1 MYTRRYTVY
10 KEADVTVIG
19 NEVETV
25 LDPLATVAMEM
36 FGWAAVVAEEDGAV
50 AMAACAAAAACW
62 APAAW
67 SIFASFFIFCLRC
80 TCKTQAKTKH

>member
-36 FGWAAVVAEEDGAV
+36 FG
-50 AMAACAAAAACW
+50 
-62 APAAW
+62 
-67 SIFASFFIFCLRC
+67 
-80 TCKTQAKTKH
+80 